1 MSGSVRLPPVS
12 LRLSKIERA
21 ALERRAGGVG
31 LSTYVK
37 SVLFEGSEPK
47 SRSRRRVSADR
58 ILLAQI
64 LGQLGASGLGHS
76 LARLAE
82 AAASGS
88 LHVDDLTTRRLHD
101 ACDDLRGVHWL
112 LLKALGKKLPKASLR
127 HERLSVQFA
136 RAATDVPAQP

>member
-1 MSGSVRLPPVS
+1 MPSSVRLAPIS

-21 ALERRAGGVG
+21 ALERRASGVG

-37 SVLFEGSEPK
+37 SVLFEESNA
-47 SRSRRRVSADR
+47 RSPRRRRASADQVM
-58 ILLAQI
+58 LAQL

-88 LHVDDLTTRRLHD
+88 LHIDDLTTRQLHN
-101 ACDDLRGVHWL
+101 ACDDLRGMHWL
-112 LLKALGKKLPKASLR
+112 LLKALGKKVPKHAL
-127 HERLSVQFA
+127 EPQRLTVQFN
-136 RAATDVPAQP
+136 RATFDPRGRA